1 MFNKAITTTLAV
13 MAAASALALTHAQ
26 MAKLRRMQERPAI
39 VGRDTTSVLGAI
51 IEHWDPPYVNELGEA
66 EYYRTNTV
74 VGIVGQKQ
82 PTTWSQV
89 KEALEK
95 RAEETEADAS
105 KTREIKKAAKKAQ
118 KSISKIKK
126 MIEQARKKAG
136 TPEQVE
142 LYDLLLDII
151 S

>member
-13 MAAASALALTHAQ
+13 MSAASALALTPAQ
-26 MAKLRRMQERPAI
+26 MEKLRRMQERPAI
-39 VGRDTTSVLGAI
+39 VGRDTTSFPGAI

-82 PTTWSQV
+82 PTTWSRV

-95 RAEETEADAS
+95 RAEEAESDAS
-105 KTREIKKAAKKAQ
+105 KIREIKKSAKKAQ
-118 KSISKIKK
+118 QSISMIKK
-126 MIEQARKKAG
+126 MIEQARKKAR
-136 TPEQVE
+136 TPEEVE

>member
-13 MAAASALALTHAQ
+13 MAAASALALTPAQ

-39 VGRDTTSVLGAI
+39 VGRDTTSVPGAI

-89 KEALEK
+89 KETLEK
-95 RAEETEADAS
+95 LAKDAEANAS

-126 MIEQARKKAG
+126 TIEQARKKAG
-136 TPEQVE
+136 TPEEVE